1 MVAVRHLNYHHLRYF
16 WAIAREG
23 NLTRAANH
31 LRVSQSALSIQL
43 RQLEQAL
50 GHPLFKR
57 ERKSLVLSEAG
68 RLVLG
73 YAETIFRAG
82 EELLDAVEH
91 RPAGKR
97 QVLRVG
103 AVATLSRNFQLQLL
117 REMLRREDV
126 ELVIRSGSLREL
138 LALMGAH
145 ALDLVLSNR
154 PATRDAESPWHNHLL
169 DEQPVTLVGPPPVPR
184 GKFRFPADLDAQPII
199 LPSLDS
205 NIRADFELTCEQAR
219 VRPVI
224 VAEVDDMAM
233 LRLLAREGRALALV
247 PRVVVADELR
257 SGVLVEHCRVPGMG
271 ETFYAITATRKF
283 PNALVRD
290 LLTGARR
297 ARVDQKGQPIPKGQ
311 SRIPQKP

>member
-1 MVAVRHLNYHHLRYF
+1 M
-16 WAIAREG
+16 
-23 NLTRAANH
+23 
-31 LRVSQSALSIQL
+31 
-43 RQLEQAL
+43 
-50 GHPLFKR
+50 
-57 ERKSLVLSEAG
+57 
-68 RLVLG
+68 
-73 YAETIFRAG
+73 
-82 EELLDAVEH
+82 
-91 RPAGKR
+91 GKR
-97 QVLRVG
+97 TVLRVG

-117 REMLRREDV
+117 REMMRREDV

-154 PATRDAESPWHNHLL
+154 PAARDAETPWHNHLI
-169 DEQPVTLVGPPPVPR
+169 DEQPVTLVGPPPAPR
-184 GKFRFPADLDAQPII
+184 GAFRFPADLDAQPII

-205 NIRADFELTCEQAR
+205 NIRADFDLACEQAR

-257 SGVLVEHCRVPGMG
+257 SGFLVEYCRVPGMG

-290 LLTGARR
+290 LLTRPRR
-297 ARVDQKGQPIPKGQ
+297 TRADQNRNPIPKRK
-311 SRIPQKP
+311 SCLPRTP

>member
-1 MVAVRHLNYHHLRYF
+1 MRYF

-23 NLTRAANH
+23 NLTRAAKH
-31 LRVSQSALSIQL
+31 LRVSLSALSIQL
-43 RQLEQAL
+43 KQLEQTL
-50 GHPLFKR
+50 GHPLFER
-57 ERKSLVLSEAG
+57 ESKSLILSEAG
-68 RLVLG
+68 RLVQG
-73 YAETIFRAG
+73 YAETIFRTG
-82 EELLDAVEH
+82 EELLDAVGN

-103 AVATLSRNFQLQLL
+103 AVATLSRNFQIQLL
-117 REMLRREDV
+117 REMLRREEV
-126 ELVIRSGSLREL
+126 ELVIRSDSLREL

-145 ALDLVLSNR
+145 SLDLVLSNR
-154 PATRDAESPWHNHLL
+154 PATRDAELPWHNHLI
-169 DEQPVTLVGPPPVPR
+169 DEQPVTLVGPPPSPS
-184 GKFRFPADLDAQPII
+184 GKFHFPADLDAQPII
-199 LPSLDS
+199 LPSLNS

-257 SGVLVEHCRVPGMG
+257 SGALVEHCRVPGMD
-271 ETFYAITATRKF
+271 EKFYAITATRRF

-290 LLTGARR
+290 LLSGARR
-297 ARVDQKGQPIPKGQ
+297 ARADQTGQPIEG
-311 SRIPQKP
+311 R

>member
-1 MVAVRHLNYHHLRYF
+1 MDAVRHLNYHHLRYF

-23 NLTRAANH
+23 NLTRAARQ

-50 GHPLFKR
+50 GHPLFER
-57 ERKSLVLSEAG
+57 ESKSLVLTEAG

-73 YAETIFRAG
+73 YAETIFRTG

-97 QVLRVG
+97 SVLRVG

-117 REMLRREDV
+117 RGMLRREDV

-154 PATRDAESPWHNHLL
+154 PAARDAESPWHNHLI
-169 DEQPVTLVGPPPVPR
+169 DEQPVTLVGPPPAPPR
-184 GKFRFPADLDAQPII
+184 SFRFPADLDARAII

-205 NIRADFELTCEQAR
+205 NTRADFDLACEQAR
-219 VRPVI
+219 ARPVI

-257 SGVLVEHCRVPGMG
+257 SGVLVEHCRVPGLV

-283 PNALVRD
+283 PNALVRE
-290 LLTGARR
+290 LLTGARGS
-297 ARVDQKGQPIPKGQ
+297 RVDESGNPIPKGK
-311 SRIPQKP
+311 SRLPKAP

>member
-1 MVAVRHLNYHHLRYF
+1 
-16 WAIAREG
+16 
-23 NLTRAANH
+23 
-31 LRVSQSALSIQL
+31 
-43 RQLEQAL
+43 
-50 GHPLFKR
+50 
-57 ERKSLVLSEAG
+57 
-68 RLVLG
+68 
-73 YAETIFRAG
+73 
-82 EELLDAVEH
+82 
-91 RPAGKR
+91 
-97 QVLRVG
+97 
-103 AVATLSRNFQLQLL
+103 
-117 REMLRREDV
+117 MLRREDV

-154 PATRDAESPWHNHLL
+154 PAARDAESPWHNHLI
-169 DEQPVTLVGPPPVPR
+169 DEQPVTLVGPPPAPR

-205 NIRADFELTCEQAR
+205 NIRADFDLACEQAR

-257 SGVLVEHCRVPGMG
+257 SGVLVEHCRVPSMD

-290 LLTGARR
+290 LLTGVRR
-297 ARVDQKGQPIPKGQ
+297 SRAEESPKAAAKGKSRRPKT
-311 SRIPQKP
+311 P